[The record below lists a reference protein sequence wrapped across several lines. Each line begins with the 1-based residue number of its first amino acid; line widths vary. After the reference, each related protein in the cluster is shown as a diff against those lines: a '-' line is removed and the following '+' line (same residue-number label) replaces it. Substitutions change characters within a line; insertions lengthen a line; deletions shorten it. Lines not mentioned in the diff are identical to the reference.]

1 MYLYLTSILS
11 PTFIGLLYLNVVFI
25 PFLSVLFIIK
35 VVGLVVDEGFIIFPV
50 HDSFEYDIAHNEFV
64 LTVIVFTTVFP
75 ALSVTTTFNV

>member
-25 PFLSVLFIIK
+25 LFLSVLFIIK

-50 HDSFEYDIAHNEFV
+50 HDYDIAHNEFV

>member
-1 MYLYLTSILS
+1 M
-11 PTFIGLLYLNVVFI
+11 
-25 PFLSVLFIIK
+25 K
-35 VVGLVVDEGFIIFPV
+35 VFIIFPV